1 MIAEQLKAA
10 LRRKEW
16 SITAAAEKS
25 GVDRS
30 FLSRLLSGQDPPRT
44 RDGRETAEHDERYWN
59 LAKAL
64 DLDAASFVATVAR
77 VQKSQPAVLPVSNLL
92 NDRHSRFKNQID
104 KNRPLRHKPDLVRL
118 MSDCLSAI
126 VGLSRAKVLTKEV
139 LGRLGSSPPPPSFMK
154 QPYVE
159 YDYLGLP
166 ASRVLERFASARMQ
180 TCREIGDA
188 LVELDAPYAEDVCIE
203 VAMLFYDLAVL
214 DHV

>member
-16 SITAAAEKS
+16 SITTAAKKS

-44 RDGRETAEHDERYWN
+44 RDGRETAEHDERYRN

-64 DLDAASFVATVAR
+64 DLDVASFVATV
-77 VQKSQPAVLPVSNLL
+77 VQVQNSQPAVLPVSTLL
-92 NDRHSRFKNQID
+92 HARHSRFKDQID

-118 MSDCLSAI
+118 MSDCLSADF
-126 VGLSRAKVLTKEV
+126 GLPRAKVLTKEV
-139 LGRLGSSPPPPSFMK
+139 LDLLGSSPPPQSFMK

-159 YDYLGLP
+159 YNYLGLP
-166 ASRVLERFASARMQ
+166 SSWVLERFASARMQ

-188 LVELDAPYAEDVCIE
+188 LIALDAPDEEDVCVE

-214 DHV
+214 DHA